1 MAEQDKPQ
9 GKLITAPVQMQTI
22 KVVAI
27 GSDQLD
33 PQDKEVICK
42 AICYCNAK
50 PNKGKAGH
58 NQYQS
63 CVSERLKELDSFLD
77 IEVLI
82 NPKLT
87 MICIKHLLNRLWT
100 KES

>member
-58 NQYQS
+58 NQYEPYRV
-63 CVSERLKELDSFLD
+63 CRRLNILRDYSDEKTNLYPR
-77 IEVLI
+77 
-82 NPKLT
+82 N
-87 MICIKHLLNRLWT
+87 
-100 KES
+100 